1 MLGNVRSGKW
11 KVGDRI
17 PTEVELTK
25 LFGMSRAPV
34 REAVQSL
41 MLLGILDVA
50 PRRGAYVQALPSSS
64 VVDLGIL
71 SSVMRASNPVADL
84 FEFRAGTEAAI
95 AELAARNA
103 TSSQIRHLRSIIDE
117 NVAAVVADDGSELR
131 RVDVAFHAA
140 VSVASGNVVYQGV
153 VAALSGLLV
162 DLRRT
167 IGGIPGASSEAL
179 VEHRAILDAIARRDT
194 AAARMSAELHVRN
207 TEVRFRRAE
216 LAAGVGSDPS
226 GETSNEAT
234 SPAPIA

>member
-1 MLGNVRSGKW
+1 MLSNIRSGRW

-17 PTEVELTK
+17 PTEEALTVQ
-25 LFGMSRAPV
+25 FGMSRAPV

-41 MLLGILDVA
+41 TLLGILDVA
-50 PRRGAYVQALPSSS
+50 PRRGAFVQALPSSS

-71 SSVMRASNPVADL
+71 SSVMRANNPIADL
-84 FEFRAGTEAAI
+84 FEFRAGTEGAI
-95 AELAARNA
+95 AELAAR
-103 TSSQIRHLRSIIDE
+103 
-117 NVAAVVADDGSELR
+117 VAAVVADDAAELR

-153 VAALSGLLV
+153 VAALSGLLI

-179 VEHRAILDAIARRDT
+179 VEHRAILDSIARHDT
-194 AAARMSAELHVRN
+194 AAARLSAELHVRN

-216 LAAGVGSDPS
+216 LQQPAGPTESTETPS
-226 GETSNEAT
+226 RDST
-234 SPAPIA
+234 